1 MDAATAEL
9 LRAFLLW
16 LPGGTFAPF
25 LVSRLTGADNRLAV
39 IESAIFALC
48 GLLLY
53 PTLLGLLSARF
64 VAWQSGNLPVELLFV
79 AGFVLAALTL
89 LAMRRATQRI
99 KRGTY
104 TRRWTQFR

>member
-48 GLLLY
+48 GLLVY
-53 PTLLGLLSARF
+53 PTLLGLLTARF
-64 VAWQSGNLPVELLFV
+64 VAWETGAASVELLF
-79 AGFVLAALTL
+79 AGGFVLAALTL
-89 LAMRRATQRI
+89 VAIRRATHRI
-99 KRGTY
+99 KRGAH
-104 TRRWTQFR
+104 TRRWTHFR